1 MLILELEKILGIATD
16 QTEAR
21 MYDQIIFEIGAKG
34 RQGYSLPKMTIR
46 QKPLEKIIPKRFLRG
61 KPAEL
66 PEISEPEAVRHFVHL
81 SNKNYHVDKGLYPLG
96 SCTMK
101 YNPKVNED
109 ASRLEGFAALHP
121 QQESEDVQGAL
132 QLMYELSGALCEISG
147 MSAVTL
153 QPAAGAHGELTGMM
167 IVRAYHEKRGN
178 PRKKVLLPDSSHG
191 TNPASSVISGYQAV
205 QIKSNRE
212 GLVDLEALKSNLG
225 DDVAALMLTNPNTL
239 GLFESQITEVKK
251 LLDEAGALLYMDG
264 ANLNALLGIIRPG
277 DLGVDVMHFNLHKTF
292 STPHGGG
299 GPGSGPVGVSK
310 RLMPFLPVPQIEK
323 RGETYSFN
331 SRYPDSIGRVQAF
344 YGNFGVMVKAY
355 TYIRLLGSAGL
366 KQVSRN
372 AIINANYLLE
382 KVKSAYEF
390 PYSRR
395 PMHEFVLS
403 GDRQKKNGVK
413 TLDIAKRLLD
423 LGFHAPTVYFPLI
436 VHEALMIE
444 PTETE
449 SKQTLDAF
457 ADALLRIAGEAGET
471 PEIVQKAPV
480 TTPVGRLDEALAARQ
495 LQVKW
500 VPES

>member
-1 MLILELEKILGIATD
+1 MTGV
-16 QTEAR
+16 QTCA
-21 MYDQIIFEIGAKG
+21 
-34 RQGYSLPKMTIR
+34 LPI
-46 QKPLEKIIPKRFLRG
+46 
-61 KPAEL
+61 
-66 PEISEPEAVRHFVHL
+66 
-81 SNKNYHVDKGLYPLG
+81 
-96 SCTMK
+96 
-101 YNPKVNED
+101 
-109 ASRLEGFAALHP
+109 
-121 QQESEDVQGAL
+121 
-132 QLMYELSGALCEISG
+132 
-147 MSAVTL
+147 
-153 QPAAGAHGELTGMM
+153 
-167 IVRAYHEKRGN
+167 
-178 PRKKVLLPDSSHG
+178 LLPDSSHG

-251 LLDEAGALLYMDG
+251 ILDEAGALLYMDG

-323 RGETYSFN
+323 KGETYSFN
-331 SRYPDSIGRVQAF
+331 SRYPDSIGSVQAF

-355 TYIRLLGSAGL
+355 TYIRLLGPAGL